1 MEADHPPTGR
11 LHVSELTGTTDGA
24 REQSSGSRRVR
35 SGLPARN
42 KIMAAVVAT
51 GAFAAVGQP
60 FAHAESGSAGGA
72 ERQAH
77 ERQADAEPQHQLQDA
92 VTGNQHG
99 PGSVRLLALQQPSDG
114 GFELQR
120 LVKSKAVQQ
129 EQQRAEAER
138 RAEQQ
143 RQAEAERRAEQQRQ
157 AEAERQAAA
166 QQAAAQQ
173 AAAEQ
178 SSAQQGD
185 AEFVK
190 PADGELTS
198 TYGMRGGSMH
208 NGIDLANSIGTPI
221 LSVAAG
227 EVIDA
232 GPASGFGQWVR
243 VQHDDGT
250 ITVYGH
256 VDSFSVSEGQQVEAG
271 EQIATMGN
279 EGQSTGPHLHFEV
292 IEDGSKID
300 PQPWLEERGITV

>member
-1 MEADHPPTGR
+1 MEADQPPTGR

-60 FAHAESGSAGGA
+60 FAHAESGSASGA

-120 LVKSKAVQQ
+120 LVKSKTVQQ
-129 EQQRAEAER
+129 
-138 RAEQQ
+138 EQQ

-157 AEAERQAAA
+157 AEAER
-166 QQAAAQQ
+166 QAAAQQ

>member
-1 MEADHPPTGR
+1 M
-11 LHVSELTGTTDGA
+11 
-24 REQSSGSRRVR
+24 
-35 SGLPARN
+35 
-42 KIMAAVVAT
+42 AT

-60 FAHAESGSAGGA
+60 FAHADSGSAGGV

-77 ERQADAEPQHQLQDA
+77 QQQTPERQAGAEPQHQLRDA

-129 EQQRAEAER
+129 ERERAEAER

-143 RQAEAERRAEQQRQ
+143 RQAQAQRRAEQQRQ
-157 AEAERQAAA
+157 AQAEQRAAA
-166 QQAAAQQ
+166 EQQ

-178 SSAQQGD
+178 SSAQQGS

-190 PADGELTS
+190 PAEGELTS

-221 LSVAAG
+221 HSVAAG
-227 EVIDA
+227 EVINA

-256 VDSFSVSEGQQVEAG
+256 VDSFTVSVGQQVEAG